1 MTTNFR
7 FRNVL
12 DKLLRY
18 NVITGRHS
26 SPSAPPAPSAL
37 KRFLLGS
44 LLLGCFLLGRFLL
57 ERFLLERFLRRVRRF
72 ELPLEVAKQRRR
84 FVQLAACDPSV
95 EASTDA

>member
-1 MTTNFR
+1 M
-7 FRNVL
+7 
-12 DKLLRY
+12 RY

-57 ERFLLERFLRRVRRF
+57 ERFLLERFLLERFLRRVRRF